1 MCLPGIPSPKHPWR
15 IALAALCILFLLAN
29 APLLIGLDAPNWDAS
44 SFFGPAFT
52 LVADHARAGKLLLW
66 NPFVDGG
73 APDAAQPEY
82 GCFSP
87 LTVGAGALF
96 GGTERGFR
104 AYWLGVWGLGGLGF
118 LGLARHL
125 GAPPW
130 AGFVVTLG
138 YLFSGTFTGH
148 AQHTSWLHSFAF
160 VPWVL
165 WRLDVALLDRR
176 LLPAVQAGALLGL
189 SALAG
194 YPAIVIQT
202 GVLALFWAAGR
213 EWTREGDGEEPRRR
227 SLGFSGGVLA
237 IVAVVGAVVLLPS
250 WFAFLRESR
259 GYSDRSGPLPKEV
272 AVHDNSLHPLAFT
285 TFASPYLHV
294 LATLYAPAR
303 WAPTDGSSA
312 GAYAGAAIPA
322 FAVLA
327 LCRSPRRRWLWWL
340 AGTALLLLA
349 TSTDA
354 LPLRGWLYDLMPWER
369 FARHGAQRKDLALFV
384 LAVLALHGAPRAGDP
399 GTGDSGTGDEG
410 GRPPRESWLF
420 LACVAGTALLALA
433 GAVAGS
439 ASLGAQGPRPV
450 FAVVHFVVVWGGL
463 VAVAWFTRKIPGI
476 PERRGA
482 ILPAALVALAVLD
495 AAGTA
500 RLSRVLMVD
509 RGRGREVWDRIG
521 QERTPQLDLTKA
533 GLRREAAP
541 PAWTSPNPNNQNVPL
556 KEPVFESYN
565 SMTNRYRAAT
575 SGELLLAATA
585 IGAERVWFAS
595 SAVVG
600 PPGEDAFRYLV
611 STSRAAGAAILVV
624 HPPVAMTAR
633 PSAAVSFEPVPAPP
647 APLSDLRLRSLDP
660 ALHRYRTDELELSV
674 LAPGPGWVF
683 VTDRWAAGWRA
694 WVDGREVPVWGGNLL
709 FRAVRV
715 TAGSH
720 RLRFLYR
727 PAGYPH
733 LLALSWGTLLAVAF
747 ASARP
752 RKQGA
757 LQSQAFP
764 GPTPT
769 Q

>member
-1 MCLPGIPSPKHPWR
+1 MPLPGPNSPKNAWR
-15 IALAALCILFLLAN
+15 LALVALCILFLLAN

-52 LVADHARAGKLLLW
+52 LVADHARAGRLLLW
-66 NPFVDGG
+66 NPFVEGG

-82 GCFSP
+82 GAFSP

-148 AQHTSWLHSFAF
+148 AQHTSWLHSYAF
-160 VPWVL
+160 VPWVI

-202 GVLALFWAAGR
+202 GVLAFFWAAGR
-213 EWTREGDGEEPRRR
+213 EWTREGDGEEPRRG
-227 SLGFSGGVLA
+227 SLGFSASAVA

-272 AVHDNSLHPLAFT
+272 AVHDNALHPLALT
-285 TFASPYLHV
+285 TFASPYPHV
-294 LATLYAPAR
+294 LATVYAPAR

-312 GAYAGAAIPA
+312 GAYAGVVIPV
-322 FAVLA
+322 FAVFA
-327 LCRSPRRRWLWWL
+327 LCRAPRRRWLWWL
-340 AGTALLLLA
+340 AVTALLLLA

-354 LPLRGWLYDLMPWER
+354 LPLRGWLYDLLPWER

-384 LAVLALHGAPRAGDP
+384 LAVLALHGAPRADAP
-399 GTGDSGTGDEG
+399 EATGERRRRREG
-410 GRPPRESWLF
+410 RRF
-420 LACVAGTALLALA
+420 FTCAAGTALVALA
-433 GAVAGS
+433 GAAAGI
-439 ASLGAQGPRPV
+439 ATLGAVGPRPV
-450 FAVVHFVVVWGGL
+450 FAVVHFVVVWGSL
-463 VAVAWFTRKIPGI
+463 VAIASLAGRLPRIG
-476 PERRGA
+476 RRRDEF
-482 ILPAALVALAVLD
+482 LPAALVALAVLD
-495 AAGTA
+495 AAGTV

-521 QERTPQLDLTKA
+521 RERTPRLDLTKA

-541 PAWTSPNPNNQNVPL
+541 PAWTFPKPNNQNVPL
-556 KEPVFESYN
+556 KKPVFESYN
-565 SMTNRYRAAT
+565 SMTNGHRAAT
-575 SGELLLAATA
+575 SGEALLAATA
-585 IGAERVWFAS
+585 VGAERVWFAS
-595 SAVVG
+595 AAAVG
-600 PPGEDAFRYLV
+600 SPDESAFRDLV
-611 STSRAAGAAILVV
+611 AASRAAGAATLVV
-624 HPPVAMTAR
+624 HPPAAMTAR
-633 PSAAVSFEPVPAPP
+633 TPEATPFEP
-647 APLSDLRLRSLDP
+647 DP
-660 ALHRYRTDELELSV
+660 ATPGSAPALPLRNLAVTLHRYVPDELELSIV
-674 LAPGPGWVF
+674 APHAGWVL

-694 WVDGREVPVWGGNLL
+694 WVDGGEVPVWGGNLL
-709 FRAVRV
+709 FRALRV
-715 TAGSH
+715 PAGSH
-720 RLRFLYR
+720 RIRFLYR
-727 PAGYPH
+727 PAGYPG
-733 LLALSWGTLLAVAF
+733 LLILSWGTLLAVAL
-747 ASARP
+747 ASAWPRP
-752 RKQGA
+752 PGT
-757 LQSQAFP
+757 LSSQVPP
-764 GPTPT
+764 GPSPAP
-769 Q
+769 